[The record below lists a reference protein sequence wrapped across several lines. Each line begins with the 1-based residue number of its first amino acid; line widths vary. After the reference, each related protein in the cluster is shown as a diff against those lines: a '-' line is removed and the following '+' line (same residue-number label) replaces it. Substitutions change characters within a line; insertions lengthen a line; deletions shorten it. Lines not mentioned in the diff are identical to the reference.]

1 MKTTRHAGTQGAIQP
16 LDTGLRRRE
25 ECGTGSTPVE
35 LIPRWCAPQAVAGR
49 GPAGRGAL

>member
-1 MKTTRHAGTQGAIQP
+1 MKTTQDAQP

-35 LIPRWCAPQAVAGR
+35 LIPEGGARRRPLQGW